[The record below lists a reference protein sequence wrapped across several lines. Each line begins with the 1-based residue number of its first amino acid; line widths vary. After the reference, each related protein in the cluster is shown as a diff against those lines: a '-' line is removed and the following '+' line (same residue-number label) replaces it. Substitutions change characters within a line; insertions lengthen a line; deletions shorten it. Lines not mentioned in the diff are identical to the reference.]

1 MASGFRRLAADHASL
16 HSSGLPPNYFFPPS
30 NGQSSF
36 PDDLRQLTIL
46 LAGPPVTPYSQGL
59 WRLHLRIP
67 EDYPK
72 SPPKAAFRTRIW
84 HPNVEESTG
93 AVCVDTLKRDWEPKL
108 TLRDVLI
115 TISCLLIHPNPDSAL
130 NSAAGALLQD
140 DYEAF
145 ARQAKLMTSI
155 HAPVP
160 PELKNLA
167 LEAKRRG
174 EDPETNLDEI
184 QNTKTSA
191 PSQSRNRSSS
201 SSVTMK
207 KDVTSHNAPM
217 PSSKLD
223 IRLKRDSLQDQK
235 LNGGREE
242 DSDEGDDLGSAS
254 KENDPSLSLSPV
266 TFPPPSPWKSVLGK
280 RPLSALTPPEPDE
293 MVVINDDE
301 DGFNALSNSERNIA
315 ANINYS
321 DRGQRQTLR
330 RKSPKIADPRNSP
343 IIPASPFQS
352 TARLQPASETAHAKG
367 RAEQQLSL
375 SDAHPANNEISKPV
389 IGNTSLKGNVIITNL
404 APRAQP
410 PSATTAFMPQY
421 SRSPLSGVGT
431 ISSKSRPSKPPPPA
445 TRKVSTNSVRPKPRT
460 GLRRL

>member
-191 PSQSRNRSSS
+191 PSQPRNRPSS

-207 KDVTSHNAPM
+207 E
-217 PSSKLD
+217 
-223 IRLKRDSLQDQK
+223 
-235 LNGGREE
+235 GRHV
-242 DSDEGDDLGSAS
+242 A
-254 KENDPSLSLSPV
+254 
-266 TFPPPSPWKSVLGK
+266 
-280 RPLSALTPPEPDE
+280 
-293 MVVINDDE
+293 
-301 DGFNALSNSERNIA
+301 
-315 ANINYS
+315 
-321 DRGQRQTLR
+321 
-330 RKSPKIADPRNSP
+330 
-343 IIPASPFQS
+343 
-352 TARLQPASETAHAKG
+352 
-367 RAEQQLSL
+367 
-375 SDAHPANNEISKPV
+375 
-389 IGNTSLKGNVIITNL
+389 
-404 APRAQP
+404 
-410 PSATTAFMPQY
+410 
-421 SRSPLSGVGT
+421 
-431 ISSKSRPSKPPPPA
+431 
-445 TRKVSTNSVRPKPRT
+445 
-460 GLRRL
+460 

>member
-1 MASGFRRLAADHASL
+1 MTIDIDASGFRRLAADHASL

-115 TISCLLIHPNPDSAL
+115 
-130 NSAAGALLQD
+130 
-140 DYEAF
+140 
-145 ARQAKLMTSI
+145 
-155 HAPVP
+155 
-160 PELKNLA
+160 
-167 LEAKRRG
+167 
-174 EDPETNLDEI
+174 
-184 QNTKTSA
+184 
-191 PSQSRNRSSS
+191 
-201 SSVTMK
+201 
-207 KDVTSHNAPM
+207 
-217 PSSKLD
+217 
-223 IRLKRDSLQDQK
+223 
-235 LNGGREE
+235 
-242 DSDEGDDLGSAS
+242 
-254 KENDPSLSLSPV
+254 
-266 TFPPPSPWKSVLGK
+266 
-280 RPLSALTPPEPDE
+280 
-293 MVVINDDE
+293 